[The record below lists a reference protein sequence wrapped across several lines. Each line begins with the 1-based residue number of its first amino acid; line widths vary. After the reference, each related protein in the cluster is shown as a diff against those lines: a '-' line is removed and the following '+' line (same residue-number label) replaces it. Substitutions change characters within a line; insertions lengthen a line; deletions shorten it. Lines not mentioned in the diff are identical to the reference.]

1 MANARMARSQ
11 ASTSTA
17 RLSSGYA
24 GAGRSGARAVE
35 GGRVSGMQ
43 EMLPQVLA
51 GLVEIGLAQGFRCAR
66 PRQGRAEVFDNA
78 AGTRRP
84 YDAAVGQE
92 HGLGNADVGRASV
105 SDSGCQYV

>member
-24 GAGRSGARAVE
+24 GAGRRGARAVE
-35 GGRVSGMQ
+35 GGRMSGMQ
-43 EMLPQVLA
+43 EVLPQVLA
-51 GLVEIGLAQGFRCAR
+51 GLVEIGLVQGFRGAR

-78 AGTRRP
+78 AGARRQHV
-84 YDAAVGQE
+84 DAVGQE
-92 HGLGNADVGRASV
+92 QGLGNAVRNERSEEHQ
-105 SDSGCQYV
+105 SELQ